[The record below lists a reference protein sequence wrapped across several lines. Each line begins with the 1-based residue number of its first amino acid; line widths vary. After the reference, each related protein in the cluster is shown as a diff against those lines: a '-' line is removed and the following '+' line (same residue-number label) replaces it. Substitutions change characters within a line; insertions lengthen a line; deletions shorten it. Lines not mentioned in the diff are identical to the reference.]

1 MNKCLRRILDIH
13 WPDRISNKELWKK
26 TDQEPVLVQLRR
38 RKWNWLGHALRKNG
52 DSTASKHCSGQHKAI
67 EEEGDRRTH
76 GGGSSRMKCGWRVSG
91 TAGGR
96 WRRQRRTEM
105 DGDEVSVA
113 YAPPGVTRQEKKTKC
128 CASIMFYRKVNYKL
142 LI

>member
-1 MNKCLRRILDIH
+1 MPKKCNEDSHKFKYNIAKQALQ
-13 WPDRISNKELWKK
+13 W
-26 TDQEPVLVQLRR
+26 TAQ
-38 RKWNWLGHALRKNG
+38 GHRG
-52 DSTASKHCSGQHKAI
+52 RG
-67 EEEGDRRTH
+67 RPRTH